1 MSDFSNYAETEIAG
15 WVAGTADPDLVS
27 AGRWLA
33 LFTAVTD
40 AEAGTGTE
48 VSTSGTAYARK
59 DLSGGVITVTVGAIT
74 NPADIEFA
82 EATGG
87 GFGTVT
93 HAAIVDTASGAFNA
107 ISTIKAL
114 AAPKTIGAG
123 DVFRI
128 KAGDLDFTVA

>member
-1 MSDFSNYAETEIAG
+1 MSDFSNYAETEIAN
-15 WVAGTADPDLVS
+15 WVAGIADPDAVS

-33 LFTAVTD
+33 LFTAVSN

-48 VSTSGTAYARK
+48 VSTSGTAYARET
-59 DLSGGVITVTVGAIT
+59 LTGGILTESGGALT

-82 EATGG
+82 EATGA

-107 ISTIKAL
+107 ISIIKAL
-114 AAPKTIGAG
+114 AAPKTIASG

-128 KAGDLDFTVA
+128 KAGDLDFAVQ